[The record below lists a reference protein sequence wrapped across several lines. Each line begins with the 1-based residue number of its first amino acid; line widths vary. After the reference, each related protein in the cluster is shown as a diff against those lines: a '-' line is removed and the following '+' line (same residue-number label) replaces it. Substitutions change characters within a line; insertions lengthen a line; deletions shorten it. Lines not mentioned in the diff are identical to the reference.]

1 MTTSLSKD
9 ALVFPLFGW
18 VLMPEW
24 LYQDYVSE
32 NQIKSDRIQQLESV
46 IKDKANRLTEI
57 EGNSDRQKAT
67 IQQLRYEAGLLELT
81 NRTNNEVIDHLNAE
95 LLNFRTK
102 LLDAQKELDAI
113 KETYRK
119 TLAANAELE
128 LKLGDAIASLSK
140 SEQQYNE
147 LTVQISLE
155 RTANKIA
162 IENHR
167 RDVLITLDNLEISQ
181 KAS

>member
-9 ALVFPLFGW
+9 ALVFPVFGW

-32 NQIKSDRIQQLESV
+32 NQLKRDRIQQLELDV
-46 IKDKANRLTEI
+46 KDKANRLTEI

-67 IQQLRYEAGLLELT
+67 IQQLQDQVNLLEESDH
-81 NRTNNEVIDHLNAE
+81 TNNEVIDHLNGE
-95 LLNFRTK
+95 LFNFRTK
-102 LLDAQKELDAI
+102 LLDAQKELDTI

-147 LTVQISLE
+147 LTVQICLE

-162 IENHR
+162 IDNAR
-167 RDVLITLDNLEISQ
+167 RDVLVALDHLGIKQAN
-181 KAS
+181 

>member
-1 MTTSLSKD
+1 MISHSKTPLVIS
-9 ALVFPLFGW
+9 ALGYVII
-18 VLMPEW
+18 PEW
-24 LYQDYVSE
+24 HYEDLVSE
-32 NQIKSDRIQQLESV
+32 NQLKRDRIQQLESV

-67 IQQLRYEAGLLELT
+67 IQQLQGQVKSLEESDRA
-81 NRTNNEVIDHLNAE
+81 NDEIIDELNAE
-95 LLNFRTK
+95 LFSLKTK

-113 KETYRK
+113 KETYTK
-119 TLAANAELE
+119 TLAANAALD

>member
-1 MTTSLSKD
+1 LGY
-9 ALVFPLFGW
+9 VII
-18 VLMPEW
+18 PEW
-24 LYQDYVSE
+24 HYEDLVSE
-32 NQIKSDRIQQLESV
+32 NQIKSDRIQQLESDV
-46 IKDKANRLTEI
+46 KDKANRLAEI
-57 EGNSDRQKAT
+57 KSNSDRQKAI
-67 IQQLRYEAGLLELT
+67 IQQLQELTDKLDLNNRFLNERLEEINAQNAQLNANLLE
-81 NRTNNEVIDHLNAE
+81 
-95 LLNFRTK
+95 
-102 LLDAQKELDAI
+102 AQRELDAI
-113 KETYRK
+113 KEAYTK
-119 TLAANAELE
+119 TLAANAELD
-128 LKLGDAIASLSK
+128 LKLGDAIASISK